1 MAGTSRDTKALVL
14 AALAAAL
21 PGVQVVSSVPY
32 ANGDPPDPLVLVIA
46 TGGQGQH
53 QRVLSTGQVTIDSF
67 APTTG
72 QAMRLAL
79 RVDAAI
85 NALVAGHDWPVTK
98 VTGNAPSESDDDSLY
113 LGPYDA
119 ALATKIQG
127 LTTAVPTALKDC
139 GWISDD
145 GIKLTMDDS
154 VTKIKGHQGHG
165 VVRTFMDSSE
175 TGLEAAL
182 LESQLDIVTRFL
194 NAKAEKIQEQIGAG
208 PQKTDVAKLT
218 AKAQR
223 TVTVLSGVL
232 DVFDTASTGDAR
244 TRMRIVFPRL
254 ELGERGEVAFKVGE
268 LTAWSYKLSVLG
280 DYVIYSNAKSLIPA

>member
-1 MAGTSRDTKALVL
+1 MAVNADNVL
-14 AALAAAL
+14 
-21 PGVQVVSSVPY
+21 GF
-32 ANGDPPDPLVLVIA
+32 G
-46 TGGQGQH
+46 
-53 QRVLSTGQVTIDSF
+53 
-67 APTTG
+67 
-72 QAMRLAL
+72 
-79 RVDAAI
+79 
-85 NALVAGHDWPVTK
+85 
-98 VTGNAPSESDDDSLY
+98 SDDDSLY

-119 ALATKIQG
+119 ALASKIQG
-127 LTTAVPTALKDC
+127 LTTTVPTALKDC

-208 PQKTDVAKLT
+208 PAKTDVAKLT

-232 DVFDTASTGDAR
+232 HMYSDHTPG

>member
-1 MAGTSRDTKALVL
+1 MAVNADNVL
-14 AALAAAL
+14 
-21 PGVQVVSSVPY
+21 GF
-32 ANGDPPDPLVLVIA
+32 G
-46 TGGQGQH
+46 
-53 QRVLSTGQVTIDSF
+53 
-67 APTTG
+67 
-72 QAMRLAL
+72 
-79 RVDAAI
+79 
-85 NALVAGHDWPVTK
+85 
-98 VTGNAPSESDDDSLY
+98 SDDDSLF

-127 LTTAVPTALKDC
+127 LTTAIPATLKDC
-139 GWISDD
+139 GWLSDD

-208 PQKTDVAKLT
+208 PAKTDVAKLT

-280 DYVIYSNAKSLIPA
+280 DYTIYSNAKSLIPA

>member
-1 MAGTSRDTKALVL
+1 MAVNADNVL
-14 AALAAAL
+14 
-21 PGVQVVSSVPY
+21 GF
-32 ANGDPPDPLVLVIA
+32 G
-46 TGGQGQH
+46 
-53 QRVLSTGQVTIDSF
+53 
-67 APTTG
+67 
-72 QAMRLAL
+72 
-79 RVDAAI
+79 
-85 NALVAGHDWPVTK
+85 
-98 VTGNAPSESDDDSLY
+98 SDDDSLY

-127 LTTAVPTALKDC
+127 LATAVPAALKDC

-223 TVTVLSGVL
+223 TVTILSGVL
-232 DVFDTASTGDAR
+232 DVFDTASTGDDR

>member
-1 MAGTSRDTKALVL
+1 
-14 AALAAAL
+14 
-21 PGVQVVSSVPY
+21 
-32 ANGDPPDPLVLVIA
+32 
-46 TGGQGQH
+46 
-53 QRVLSTGQVTIDSF
+53 
-67 APTTG
+67 
-72 QAMRLAL
+72 
-79 RVDAAI
+79 
-85 NALVAGHDWPVTK
+85 
-98 VTGNAPSESDDDSLY
+98 
-113 LGPYDA
+113 
-119 ALATKIQG
+119 
-127 LTTAVPTALKDC
+127 
-139 GWISDD
+139 
-145 GIKLTMDDS
+145 
-154 VTKIKGHQGHG
+154 
-165 VVRTFMDSSE
+165 MDSSE

-182 LESQLDIVTRFL
+182 LESKLGIVTRFL

-208 PQKTDVAKLT
+208 PAKTDVAKIT